1 MNGVERRATYG
12 ISGLELILHI
22 LIIFVDEIF
31 VVVIIEI
38 IIMIIV
44 DLLKVVRCVV
54 LEESFRVETNG
65 KVHFGW
71 KCECE

>member
-12 ISGLELILHI
+12 ISGLEFILHI

-31 VVVIIEI
+31 VVVIIE
-38 IIMIIV
+38 IIV